1 LTISTI
7 STILTFST
15 TPRRFQLMKTAVK
28 VGLSLLP
35 AVLAVAVCLFW
46 GCQNEPVADFSEETR
61 IVDVVGELAGSDSQA
76 EAEAAIRNLL
86 NKAEMGTAFP
96 GSRYE
101 AYEFSDE
108 DIADLAELH
117 LLYLNGEFEPSLAHT
132 FEAMMRVADDMSMP
146 RMEFDSAASMFQ
158 GQTADALADPEEPGN
173 ALLVAIAAEDGKI
186 PGTAPSYNEATV
198 RSPVQTV
205 LFGLWFDVEFGSLPE
220 GGSAELAPAEKDPE
234 KVCRKKCFKD
244 FIIDFVWC
252 IHNYPSGPERD
263 ECIEA
268 ARDEFEE
275 CLQDCHDQG
284 KSSG

>member
-1 LTISTI
+1 
-7 STILTFST
+7 
-15 TPRRFQLMKTAVK
+15 MKTAVK

-220 GGSAELAPAEKDPE
+220 GGSAELAPARSQPE
-234 KVCRKKCFKD
+234 HICIRNCYKKYL
-244 FIIDFVWC
+244 IEEAWC
-252 IHNYPSGPERD
+252 ERRYPSGGELIK
-263 ECIEA
+263 CIA
-268 ARDEFEE
+268 QAYTKYQE
-275 CLQDCHDQG
+275 CLDDCHDQG